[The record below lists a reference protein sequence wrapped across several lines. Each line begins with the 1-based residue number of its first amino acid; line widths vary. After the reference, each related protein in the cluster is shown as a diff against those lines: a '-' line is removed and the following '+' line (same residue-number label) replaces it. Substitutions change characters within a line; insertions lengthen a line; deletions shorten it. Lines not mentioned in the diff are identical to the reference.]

1 MIKVR
6 LLSPVTL
13 QSQSGTP
20 FINQATGRVAGMLMG
35 GDKNE
40 LYLCPARGLL
50 ERLSQNMADIPLIES
65 ITK

>member
-1 MIKVR
+1 
-6 LLSPVTL
+6 
-13 QSQSGTP
+13 
-20 FINQATGRVAGMLMG
+20 MLMG